1 MMTKQK
7 YHIGL
12 DIGTDSIG
20 FAAIDD
26 HFKLVRSKGK
36 QVIGVRL
43 FKEGETAAERRVFRT
58 MRRRLKRRKW
68 RLGFLDNIFAPHL
81 AKVDPNFLRRI
92 KQSNIANE
100 DPHKEKEFIGAYLFP
115 EQAKEG
121 KEYGYPTMIKLR
133 HEFAEQHPELNDDQL
148 RDELYRIP
156 AFNIYGLRYTMMN
169 EQRKFD
175 LREVYLAI
183 HHIIKYRGNFLNNT
197 PIELFQAD
205 KVDFKKTFEDLN
217 NIFLELDGLAPFQI
231 NLENAEKIGTILLD
245 SKRTHNDRQRAS
257 ARLLL
262 VVNGATKKRDKKI
275 ATQLLK
281 LILGMKS
288 NTAVIFNVEAGD
300 DTYKINLSDE
310 NSDDQLVK
318 LASLLTPD
326 QNELLDQLVK
336 LYSAIMLNEIVPNGQ
351 GLSESMMGRYVQH
364 HQQLLELKR
373 FAKTVDRSTAI
384 KISHLYDQYVGKV
397 QGDKNFNFQKD
408 IKRLLDDSELGKTI
422 AAEIEQGNYMPKKRT
437 GENGVIPRQVHQLE
451 LEKIIENQS
460 KYYPWLAEENP
471 NKDQNSDAKY
481 KIEQLLTFRVP
492 YYVGP
497 MIDPDVQVKTSGAAF
512 AWAKLKENRPNE
524 AITPWNFNQQI
535 DIDQSATRFVKRMT
549 TKDTY
554 LLTEDVLPA
563 ASMIYQRFNVLNELN
578 NVRVNSQHLTTS
590 QKQAIYRELFQ
601 NGHYTTVGVKSLQNW
616 FSVHENTISTAH
628 VTGLA
633 DEKKFNSNLG
643 TYRDLVGILGKDV
656 VDNPKRL
663 SDLEQIIEWSTVY
676 EDNKIT
682 RRKLSQINWLTD
694 QQRDQLSTIRY
705 RGWGRLSKK
714 LLTGIRV
721 NGKNILDRM
730 WASQQ
735 NFAQV
740 VHSPEFEKKIDE
752 YNQHELATVNNDDD
766 IIEKVLADAYTSP
779 QNKKAIRQ
787 VMLVVKDIER
797 AMGDKPASISLEFAR
812 SEENTGRTHSRQS
825 QLEKAFQTTAK
836 EMVANTDLP
845 SQLKDIRDLTDR
857 YYLYF
862 TQAGIDV
869 YTGQPIDIDK
879 ISTNYDI
886 DHIYPQSFIKDD
898 SLDNKVLVARP
909 VNSSVKSDQVPYEL
923 FGAKMKEYWRQ
934 LLDAG
939 LITKRKYQ
947 HLTTNPHS
955 LNKYVK
961 QGFIHRQLV
970 ETRQVIKLAANI
982 LSELYGEDTKI
993 IETRAQ
999 NTKQLRDIYHLY
1011 KEREVN
1017 DYHHAV
1023 DAYLTAF
1030 GSQYLYQRYPS
1041 LRRLFVYGQY
1051 LKPHANNNDW
1061 HPKSFNLFRHLDQN
1075 DKFYQQYVV
1084 DKETGELIVDS
1095 QSQAEY
1101 VRKIQHYK
1109 IMLVSKETYQNS
1121 GALFGAT
1128 IYPSKDADKR
1138 TLIPLKKG
1146 KAVKLYGGYSKE
1158 RAVFMTIVRINGRK
1172 PQYKLVSVPIIALHK
1187 LNLAMRD
1194 GKQSYL
1200 ECLKSTIAPQLTV
1213 MTKDRK
1219 TGKRKPVIKNFDIV
1233 VSRVLFNQLIVD
1245 DTDAFTL
1252 GSATVQHNAKQL
1264 ILSDRSL
1271 KYLED
1276 NFKRVKQMNDFQKQ
1290 DQVLLDIFDDIV
1302 SQMNKYYSLFD
1313 QRSNREKLTNGRPLF
1328 EQLPPFDKWQGN
1340 KVVQRGKAS
1349 IIMDVLQG
1357 LHANA
1362 ARTKIP
1368 ELKIPTFGFF
1378 NSSNGIRLSSTAV
1391 LCFQSPT
1398 GLFERKLPLAKYL
1411 KKNN

>member
-1 MMTKQK
+1 MKQK
-7 YHIGL
+7 YHVGL

-26 HFKLVRSKGK
+26 HFKLVRAKGK
-36 QVIGVRL
+36 QVLGVRL
-43 FKEGETAAERRVFRT
+43 FKEGETAADRRGFRT

-68 RLGFLDNIFAPHL
+68 RLGFLDDIFAPHL
-81 AKVDPNFLRRI
+81 AKIDPNFLRRL

-100 DPHKEKEFIGAYLFP
+100 DPQKKKEFIGAYLFP
-115 EQAKEG
+115 EQSKEG

-133 HEFAEQHPELNDDQL
+133 HEFAKQHPELNDDQL

-156 AFNIYGLRYTMMN
+156 AFNIYGLRYAMMN

-175 LREVYLAI
+175 LREVYLAM

-197 PIELFQAD
+197 PIELFHSD
-205 KVDFKKTFEDLN
+205 KVDFIQAFESIN
-217 NIFLELDGLAPFQI
+217 NVFSALDGLAPFQI
-231 NLENAEKIGTILLD
+231 NLENADEVGAILLD
-245 SKRTHNDRQRAS
+245 SARTHNDRQRES
-257 ARLLL
+257 SKLLP
-262 VVNGATKKRDKKI
+262 VANDATKKRDKKI

-281 LILGMKS
+281 LVLGMKS
-288 NTAVIFNVEAGD
+288 NTAVIFNIDADD

-310 NSDDQLVK
+310 DSDDQLAK
-318 LASLLTPD
+318 LTALLTPD

-364 HQQLLELKR
+364 HQQLQELKR
-373 FAKTVDRSTAI
+373 FAKTVDRATAV
-384 KISHLYDQYVGKV
+384 KIDHLYDQYVGKV
-397 QGDKNFNFQKD
+397 QEDKNFNFQKD

-422 AAEIEQGNYMPKKRT
+422 AAEIEQGNYMPKQRT
-437 GENGVIPRQVHQLE
+437 GENGVIPHQVHQLE

-460 KYYPWLAEENP
+460 EYYPWLAEANP

-497 MIDPDVQVKTSGAAF
+497 MIDPDIQAKTSGASF

-524 AITPWNFNQQI
+524 VITPWNFNQQI

-554 LLTEDVLPA
+554 LLTEDVLPS

-578 NVRVNSQHLTTS
+578 NVRVNDHQLTRE
-590 QKQAIYRELFQ
+590 QKQAIYRDLFQ
-601 NGHYTTVGVKSLQNW
+601 NGRYTTVSVKSLQNW
-616 FSVHENTISTAH
+616 FSVHENTISTVR

-663 SDLEQIIEWSTVY
+663 SDLEQIIEWSTVF

-682 RRKLSQINWLTD
+682 RRKLSHINWLTD

-714 LLTGIRV
+714 LLTEILV
-721 NGKNILDRM
+721 NGESILDRM
-730 WASQQ
+730 WQTQ
-735 NFAQV
+735 NNFSKV
-740 VHSPEFEKKIDE
+740 VHRPEFEKKIDE
-752 YNQHELATVNNDDD
+752 YNQHELATVNNDED
-766 IIEKVLADAYTSP
+766 IVEKVLADAYTSP

-787 VMLVVKDIER
+787 VILVVKDIEK

-825 QLEKAFQTTAK
+825 QLEKIFQTTAK
-836 EMVANTDLP
+836 ELVDNTDLP
-845 SQLKDIRDLTDR
+845 SQLKDARNLTDR

-862 TQAGIDV
+862 TQAGRDV

-909 VNSSVKSDQVPYEL
+909 VNASTKSDQVPYEL
-923 FGAKMKEYWRQ
+923 FGAKMNGYWHQ

-939 LITKRKYQ
+939 LITKLKYK

-955 LNKYVK
+955 LHKYEK
-961 QGFIHRQLV
+961 QGFVHRQLV

-982 LSELYGEDTKI
+982 LSEIYGEDTKI

-999 NTKQLRDIYHLY
+999 NTRQLRDIYHLY
-1011 KEREVN
+1011 KVREVN

-1051 LKPHANNNDW
+1051 LKPHVDNNW
-1061 HPKSFNLFRHLDQN
+1061 HPQSLNLFRNLDQN
-1075 DKFYQQYVV
+1075 DKYYQQHVV

-1109 IMLVSKETYQNS
+1109 LMLVSKETYQGS
-1121 GALFGAT
+1121 GAMFGAT
-1128 IYPSKDADKR
+1128 IYPAKAASKKA
-1138 TLIPLKKG
+1138 LIPLKQG
-1146 KAVKLYGGYSKE
+1146 KSVQLYGGYSKE
-1158 RAVFMTIVRINGRK
+1158 RAAFMTIVRINGRK
-1172 PQYKLVSVPIIALHK
+1172 PQYKLVSVPIIALHR

-1194 GKQSYL
+1194 VNQNYL
-1200 ECLKSTIAPQLTV
+1200 ECLKSIIAPQLTV
-1213 MTKDRK
+1213 MKKDRK
-1219 TGKRKPVIKNFDIV
+1219 TGKRKPTIKNFDIV
-1233 VSRVLFNQLIVD
+1233 VPRLLFNQLIVD
-1245 DTDAFTL
+1245 GTDAFTL

-1264 ILSDRSL
+1264 ILSDRSF

-1276 NFKRVKQMNDFQKQ
+1276 NFKCVKQMNDVQKQ

-1302 SQMNKYYSLFD
+1302 GQMNKYYSLFD

-1328 EQLPPFDKWQGN
+1328 EQLPPFDKRQGN
-1340 KVVQRGKAS
+1340 KTVTRGKSS
-1349 IIMDVLQG
+1349 IIMDMLQG

-1362 ARTKIP
+1362 THTKIS
-1368 ELKIPTFGFF
+1368 ELNIPTFGFF
-1378 NSSNGIRLSSTAV
+1378 NSPNGIKLSSTAV
-1391 LCFQSPT
+1391 LCFKSPT
-1398 GLFERKLPLAKYL
+1398 GLFERRLPLSEYL
-1411 KKNN
+1411 KENN

>member
-1 MMTKQK
+1 MMTKQR

-26 HFKLVRSKGK
+26 HFKLVRAKGK
-36 QVIGVRL
+36 QVLGVRL
-43 FKEGETAAERRVFRT
+43 FKEGETAAERRGFRT

-68 RLGFLDNIFAPHL
+68 RLGFLDDIFAPHL
-81 AKVDPNFLRRI
+81 AKVDPNFLRRL

-100 DPHKEKEFIGAYLFP
+100 DPQKEKEFIGTYLFP

-156 AFNIYGLRYTMMN
+156 AFNIYGLRYAMMT

-175 LREVYLAI
+175 LREVYLTM

-197 PIELFQAD
+197 RVKEFHAGKVNFQNSFELINEAFVALD
-205 KVDFKKTFEDLN
+205 
-217 NIFLELDGLAPFQI
+217 ELSPFQI
-231 NLENAEKIGTILLD
+231 NLDNADKIGAILLD
-245 SKRTHNDRQRAS
+245 STKTHSDRQRFCTKI
-257 ARLLL
+257 LPMP
-262 VVNGATKKRDKKI
+262 NTATKKRDKKI

-281 LILGMKS
+281 LILGMNA
-288 NTAVIFNVEAGD
+288 NTAVIFNIDKKDKA
-300 DTYKINLSDE
+300 YKINLCDTSND
-310 NSDDQLVK
+310 NKLTN
-318 LASLLTPD
+318 LASLLTSN
-326 QNELLDQLVK
+326 QNELFAQLVK
-336 LYSAIMLNEIVPNGQ
+336 LYSAIEFNEIIPNGQ
-351 GLSESMMGRYVQH
+351 GISESMLDKYVQH
-364 HQQLLELKR
+364 HRQLKELKKY
-373 FAKTVDRSTAI
+373 AKTVDHAKAV
-384 KISHLYDQYVGKV
+384 KITHLYDKYVGDNIDDGKK
-397 QGDKNFNFQKD
+397 GNNNFNFQKE
-408 IKRLLDDSELGKTI
+408 IKRLLNDSELGQKI
-422 AAEIEQGNYMPKKRT
+422 ANEIEQGNYMPKQRT
-437 GENGVIPRQVHQLE
+437 AENGVIPHQVHQLE

-460 KYYPWLAEENP
+460 KYYPWLAEANP
-471 NKDQNSDAKY
+471 NNDQNSDAKY

-497 MIDPDVQVKTSGAAF
+497 MIDPDIQVKTSGASF

-549 TKDTY
+549 TKDTC

-578 NVRVNSQHLTTS
+578 NVRVNGQHLTTS
-590 QKQAIYRELFQ
+590 QKQAIYQDLFQ
-601 NGHYTTVGVKSLQNW
+601 NGRYKTVSVKKLQNW
-616 FSVHENTISTAH
+616 FSENENAISTVR

-643 TYRDLVGILGKDV
+643 TYHDLVDINILKEGMVNDQ
-656 VDNPKRL
+656 NKRN
-663 SDLEQIIEWSTVY
+663 DLEKIIEWSTVF
-676 EDNKIT
+676 EDKTIFS
-682 RRKLSQINWLTD
+682 RKLSQINWLSD
-694 QQRDQLSTIRY
+694 KQREKISQKLRY

-721 NGKNILDRM
+721 NGESILDRM
-730 WASQQ
+730 WVSQH

-752 YNQHELATVNNDDD
+752 YNQHALATVNNDDD
-766 IIEKVLADAYTSP
+766 IVEKVLADAYTSP

-787 VMLVVKDIER
+787 VMLVVKDIEK

-836 EMVANTDLP
+836 ELVANTDLP

-862 TQAGIDV
+862 TQAGRDV

-898 SLDNKVLVARP
+898 SIDNKVLVSKR
-909 VNSSVKSDQVPYEL
+909 VNASTKSDQVPYEL
-923 FGAKMKEYWRQ
+923 FGAKMKEYWHQ

-947 HLTTNPHS
+947 HLTTNPNS

-982 LSELYGEDTKI
+982 LSELYGKQTTI
-993 IETRAQ
+993 IEMRSQ
-999 NTKQLRDIYHLY
+999 NTRQLRDIYHLY
-1011 KEREVN
+1011 KVREVN

-1051 LKPHANNNDW
+1051 LKIQASNNDW
-1061 HPKSFNLFRHLDQN
+1061 HSKSLNLFRNLDQN
-1075 DKFYQQYVV
+1075 DKYYQQYVV
-1084 DKETGELIVDS
+1084 DKETGELIIDS

-1109 IMLVSKETYQNS
+1109 IMLVSKETYQGS
-1121 GALFGAT
+1121 GAMFDAT
-1128 IYPSKDADKR
+1128 IYPAKEDG
-1138 TLIPLKKG
+1138 LIPVKRG
-1146 KAVKLYGGYSKE
+1146 KSTKLYGGYSNE
-1158 RAVFMTIVRINGRK
+1158 QPAFIAIVQIHAKK
-1172 PQYKLVSVPIIALHK
+1172 PQIKIVNFPIRGLHK
-1187 LNLAMRD
+1187 LAIARQNGEKAFCDCLHKWVAKR
-1194 GKQSYL
+1194 L
-1200 ECLKSTIAPQLTV
+1200 E
-1213 MTKDRK
+1213 RK
-1219 TGKRKPVIKNFDIV
+1219 KRKHKVFDIIIPK
-1233 VSRVLFNQLIVD
+1233 LLLNQLVIDGDEV
-1245 DTDAFTL
+1245 FTL
-1252 GSATVQHNAKQL
+1252 GSEAYQYNAKQL
-1264 ILSDRSL
+1264 VLSDKSL
-1271 KYLED
+1271 KYLEG
-1276 NFKRVKQMNDFQKQ
+1276 NFQRVKQMNDVQKQ
-1290 DQVLLDIFDDIV
+1290 NQVLLDIFDDIV
-1302 SQMNKYYSLFD
+1302 NQMNKYYDLFD

-1328 EQLPPFDKWQGN
+1328 EKLPPFDIWQGR
-1340 KVVQRGKAS
+1340 KVSQRGKSS
-1349 IIMDVLQG
+1349 ILIDILQG

-1362 ARTKIP
+1362 KHTKIP
-1368 ELKIPTFGFF
+1368 ELKIPDFGLF
-1378 NSSNGIRLSSTAV
+1378 NPTSGVNLSPEAV

-1398 GLFERKLPLAKYL
+1398 GLFERRLPLSKYL